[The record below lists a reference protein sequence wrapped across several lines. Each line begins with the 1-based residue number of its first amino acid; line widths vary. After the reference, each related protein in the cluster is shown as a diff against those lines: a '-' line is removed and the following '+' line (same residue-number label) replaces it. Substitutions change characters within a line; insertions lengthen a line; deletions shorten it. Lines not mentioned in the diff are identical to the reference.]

1 MMLGLLIKVVA
12 LRQFRTLGLQLTTI
26 LILHRTGVGAV
37 CPPRQLQVCPG
48 RAAWTSWF
56 MLSLMCSI
64 GEATNLG
71 PDEGRPH
78 FVLGTF
84 NPPGLKGKA
93 PYRVSHLAQGDIWA
107 VSETHLC
114 AQSMEAF
121 RTGLHFAES
130 PCRYCVGGHPVPA
143 HNNRMLHPDWRGVAW
158 LPTVPTRPL
167 PNPWPHGMFE
177 LSRVQVTATLVHDTW
192 LTGAAVYGEPES
204 AAYPQQ
210 KHNNEQLLQCAIN
223 HVWRDGAEVTYLG
236 LLGFGFRQRTRWFI
250 KLHKETLKYMGVSL
264 AMGYGRPDLPIV
276 QMHTGV
282 LALSGALQRLILA
295 YKWML
300 AIAGQTFKRQSR
312 LIVSPPF
319 GHRKA
324 VFPETYVS
332 TLGR

>member
-1 MMLGLLIKVVA
+1 MAYWSSGLW
-12 LRQFRTLGLQLTTI
+12 RT
-26 LILHRTGVGAV
+26 R
-37 CPPRQLQVCPG
+37 
-48 RAAWTSWF
+48 
-56 MLSLMCSI
+56 
-64 GEATNLG
+64 
-71 PDEGRPH
+71 
-78 FVLGTF
+78 
-84 NPPGLKGKA
+84 
-93 PYRVSHLAQGDIWA
+93 
-107 VSETHLC
+107 
-114 AQSMEAF
+114 
-121 RTGLHFAES
+121 
-130 PCRYCVGGHPVPA
+130 
-143 HNNRMLHPDWRGVAW
+143 
-158 LPTVPTRPL
+158 
-167 PNPWPHGMFE
+167 
-177 LSRVQVTATLVHDTW
+177 
-192 LTGAAVYGEPES
+192 S

-223 HVWRDGAEVTYLG
+223 HVWRNGTEVTYLG
-236 LLGFGFRQRTRWFI
+236 LLGYGFRQRTRWFI
-250 KLHKETLKYMGVSL
+250 KLHQETLKYMGVSL